1 MERPVFF
8 CSASI
13 ALPRLPVVKSS
24 QVKFKFQWRLR
35 PPPLGER
42 SGGRGAAQL
51 AWLESPEQGL
61 TGFVHIVLNS

>member
-1 MERPVFF
+1 MAAAPAAFGAPFR
-8 CSASI
+8 
-13 ALPRLPVVKSS
+13 R
-24 QVKFKFQWRLR
+24 
-35 PPPLGER
+35 ER